1 MFRLRLDYVPDLGG
15 GLHIDF
21 SRTGIIYVVSRRRIL
36 SVARQYSSIVRGAIH
51 RPVWEFF
58 ESKAPKPLKRMVCRG
73 DLREGTAPNTFSG
86 GVRGGTPPE
95 RYAYPKYSILG
106 RWARRAAATYS
117 YLVFVWTKTKTYQKH
132 TMGERHQQH
141 QQHQQHLHN
150 DSSAR
155 DIDLDDSME
164 DEDDDDDT
172 VVGTCLHCSAP
183 PPPRSSSRVSGSSSN
198 PCGTGSGGGGGG
210 KPCSSASTAAM
221 TSFAASCPPPA
232 TRVQVS
238 CDDCRSFICDGASKY
253 YVTVV

>member
-1 MFRLRLDYVPDLGG
+1 MERYTAPFGSFL
-15 GLHIDF
+15 
-21 SRTGIIYVVSRRRIL
+21 
-36 SVARQYSSIVRGAIH
+36 
-51 RPVWEFF
+51 
-58 ESKAPKPLKRMVCRG
+58 SKAPKPLKRMVCRG

-117 YLVFVWTKTKTYQKH
+117 YLVFVWTKTKTYQNQH

-198 PCGTGSGGGGGG
+198 PCGTGGGGGGG